1 MPLRGHLASCHLSWL
16 TSPIVYSHL
25 GSASVLRLW
34 DHYLETH
41 TAILSVGD
49 TEHEYPLGCAAGFYG
64 DTVLHTFT
72 R

>member
-1 MPLRGHLASCHLSWL
+1 M
-16 TSPIVYSHL
+16 
-25 GSASVLRLW
+25 LRLW